1 MNIIT
6 YYTLDDNELQIAQ
19 SLGTL
24 MYLLS
29 DTKEEQ
35 GHASTAEDALK
46 VTKKIMSSG
55 AQLHRKDVFSFVQYL
70 FDLENVIA
78 DEIDKQSKIELK
90 AFNEAHLELIQ
101 DIKAMR
107 KSHLKTVRTVREH
120 FNTEVLRHDLLQRTM
135 DE

>member
-1 MNIIT
+1 MNTTT

-24 MYLLS
+24 MHLLS
-29 DTKEEQ
+29 DKREEQ
-35 GHASTAEDALK
+35 GHASTAEDALR

-70 FDLENVIA
+70 FDLEDVIA

-90 AFNEAHLELIQ
+90 ASTETRLELIR

-107 KSHLKTVRTVREH
+107 ESHLETVRGVREY
-120 FNTEVLRHDLLQRTM
+120 FNIEMLRHDLRQRTM